1 MTATERLGVEWEV
14 RRLGDHLRF
23 LRHGTNSRS
32 ELTAD
37 GAVQYLHYGDIHT
50 HASAYLDLDVS
61 SMPCLP
67 IERARSLDLLD
78 DGDLVFVDASED
90 IEGVGKSVEIKG
102 LRDRHV
108 VSGLHTIAIR
118 FNRSVLADDFKAY
131 LQYCPEFLRHLR
143 RLAAGTKVYATNRAH
158 IASAELRLPPVPE
171 QRAIA
176 AVLAD
181 VDELIGSLEALIAK
195 KRAIKQAAMQE
206 LLTGRTRLPGFG
218 GEWER
223 RRLED
228 LVDCLD
234 HLRVPLNE
242 SQRRDM
248 PGPFPY
254 CGANGVVDH
263 IADYLIDDDV
273 ILIAEDGGYFDE
285 YEDRAIAYRMKGK
298 IWVNNHAHVL
308 KAKRGFSQGFL
319 LCALAHKNI
328 LRFLASGTRAKLNR
342 GEMDKIVVL
351 LPRHEEEQQA
361 IATVLSDMDA
371 EIAALEHRLDKT
383 RAIKQGV
390 MQQLLTG
397 SIRLPI
403 PDYEAEDDDAHA
415 A

>member
-1 MTATERLGVEWEV
+1 MDEVQAMNPARFEGEWEHAELACIAEIWNGATPRTDV
-14 RRLGDHLRF
+14 PGYWDGRVPWCIPTDITGSPGKHLVATARNITPEGLASCGASLLPAGALLICTRATIGELKIAAMPVATNQGFKSLVCGDSVDHEF
-23 LRHGTNSRS
+23 L
-32 ELTAD
+32 
-37 GAVQYLHYGDIHT
+37 YY
-50 HASAYLDLDVS
+50 
-61 SMPCLP
+61 
-67 IERARSLDLLD
+67 
-78 DGDLVFVDASED
+78 
-90 IEGVGKSVEIKG
+90 
-102 LRDRHV
+102 
-108 VSGLHTIAIR
+108 
-118 FNRSVLADDFKAY
+118 SVLAIRNELAGV
-131 LQYCPEFLRHLR
+131 
-143 RLAAGTKVYATNRAH
+143 AAGSTFLEVSKRDLGNIRVP
-158 IASAELRLPPVPE
+158 LPSLPE

-176 AVLAD
+176 RVLSD
-181 VDELIGSLEALIAK
+181 VDELIGSLEALISK

-242 SQRRDM
+242 SQRRHM

-328 LRFLASGTRAKLNR
+328 LPFLASGTRAKLNR

-371 EIAALEHRLDKT
+371 EIAALERRLYKT

-403 PDYEAEDDDAHA
+403 PDHDTEDDDAHA